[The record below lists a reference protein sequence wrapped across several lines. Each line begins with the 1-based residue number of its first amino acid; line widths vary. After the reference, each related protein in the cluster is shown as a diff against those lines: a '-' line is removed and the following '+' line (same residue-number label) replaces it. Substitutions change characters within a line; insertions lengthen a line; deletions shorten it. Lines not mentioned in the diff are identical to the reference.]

1 MIGVEQEAFRPHA
14 MGRPPTS
21 TVAVTCPV
29 RPVESTLSEGVPC
42 PPVTVPA
49 ETSQLKLF
57 LTAEAAT
64 STSALK
70 FISSPGRTLSGQET
84 LMAGHCCA
92 ATSMAAWRVVA
103 VSGRS
108 AMAVVKARRLTSVQA
123 LLIRR
128 ALCAAPAER
137 CSALGVNSGGR
148 AAVAAELRAG
158 GDGRV
163 AVLAGLGLERLA
175 AVVAELRAGLHLA
188 LTMRAGLGGGL
199 LRLRVRAAVLAE
211 LRARRVRRVALR
223 ARHGL
228 LRAAAALL
236 PLLLLA
242 LTLIAEGVR
251 HHLAHAEAHP

>member
-49 ETSQLKLF
+49 EPSQLKLF

-108 AMAVVKARRLTSVQA
+108 AMTVVKARRLTSVQA

-148 AAVAAELRAG
+148 AAIV
-158 GDGRV
+158 
-163 AVLAGLGLERLA
+163 
-175 AVVAELRAGLHLA
+175 
-188 LTMRAGLGGGL
+188 
-199 LRLRVRAAVLAE
+199 AE

-236 PLLLLA
+236 PLLLLLA

-251 HHLAHAEAHP
+251 HHLAH